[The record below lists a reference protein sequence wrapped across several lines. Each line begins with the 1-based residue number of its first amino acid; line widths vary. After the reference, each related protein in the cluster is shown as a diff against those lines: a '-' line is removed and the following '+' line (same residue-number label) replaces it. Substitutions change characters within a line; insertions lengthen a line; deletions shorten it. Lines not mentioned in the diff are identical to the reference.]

1 MKEFNEIILGKG
13 LFTSVKGQLCLTD
26 QEGQVEIEY
35 PPHRKFFFLTFLI
48 QIKKKFFFKK
58 RTLFNEASDTR
69 MLYLSKIGPVYI
81 YYTCVLY
88 I

>member
-13 LFTSVKGQLCLTD
+13 LFTSVKGQLCLTKEHLGD

-48 QIKKKFFFKK
+48 QIKKKFF
-58 RTLFNEASDTR
+58 L
-69 MLYLSKIGPVYI
+69 
-81 YYTCVLY
+81 
-88 I
+88 